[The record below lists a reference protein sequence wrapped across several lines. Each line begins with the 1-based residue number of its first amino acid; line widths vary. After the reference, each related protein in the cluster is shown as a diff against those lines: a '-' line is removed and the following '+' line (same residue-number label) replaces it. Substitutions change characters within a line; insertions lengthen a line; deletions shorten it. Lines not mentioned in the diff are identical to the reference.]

1 MRPSYLNKKSISL
14 GLAIVFLIP
23 NNSYAVTP
31 MSYEDSLRITAPA
44 DSAQVVGNCP
54 NMLPGWVAR
63 ENKKSG
69 VGGDLK
75 QWRKI
80 NYSAPRGSAL
90 WINKSSATC
99 GDSIQVFASKFNA
112 SRFDKSKRSISVIRL
127 GWYNGNGGRE
137 YWSSKK
143 FLLNEQPLTVP
154 TGLLR
159 TVETK
164 WIPTVSITIGKN
176 WTPGFYLVVTKNRK
190 DKIEAI
196 APLIIRSKLHDST
209 LGLMHSTLTWQAY
222 NNFGG
227 YSLYRGLG
235 GSDAERVNNRSRTV
249 SFDRPYSG
257 SGAVHINRDAMALT
271 QFVEKQGFDVDHYA
285 DTDIDLQPSLLKSYS
300 GLIFGGHPEYA
311 TRRIYEATFA
321 ARNVGVNLA
330 FFSANSFYWQART
343 SQSTIGSARQVSV
356 FRDEK
361 EDPEQDE
368 YFKTVRWQSNSLY
381 LPPNLL
387 TGGLTS
393 GVHVSGALIPRD
405 LPSWLKVDTSTL
417 LGPWG
422 FENETEATS
431 EGSTHPTNTRI
442 IFAGEFTKVNLNK
455 DDTSTARVETSWY
468 KTPTNAAVFNGG
480 LSLWSC
486 EIMESCVNANFDNE
500 TRLKLQFITTQVLNY
515 WKIRGIA
522 ASLS

>member
-1 MRPSYLNKKSISL
+1 MRSVMQVKKSVSI
-14 GLAIVFLIP
+14 GLAILFLIP
-23 NNSYAVTP
+23 TNSYAISP
-31 MSYEDSLRITAPA
+31 MSYEDSLKIAMPA
-44 DSAQVVGNCP
+44 DNSAVEGKCP
-54 NMLPGWVAR
+54 NNQAGWVR
-63 ENKKSG
+63 KENQKSG
-69 VGGDLK
+69 ISGDLM

-80 NYSAPRGSAL
+80 NYSNPRGSAL
-90 WINKSSATC
+90 WISKSSATC
-99 GDSIQVFASKFNA
+99 GDTIQVFASKYNS

-127 GWYNGNGGRE
+127 GWYNGSGGRE
-137 YWSSKK
+137 YWSTKK
-143 FLLNEQPLTVP
+143 FLLKQQDPPVL

-164 WIPTVSITIGKN
+164 WKPTVEFKIEKN

-190 DKIEAI
+190 NKIEAI

-209 LGLMHSTLTWQAY
+209 LALMHSTLTWQAY

-235 GSDAERVNNRSRTV
+235 DSDESRINNRSRTV

-257 SGAVHINRDAMALT
+257 SGGIHINRDAIALT
-271 QFVEKQGFDVDHYA
+271 QFIEKQGFDVDHYA
-285 DTDIDLQPSLLKSYS
+285 DTDIDSQPTLLKSYH
-300 GLIFGGHPEYA
+300 GIIFGGHPEYA

-321 ARNVGVNLA
+321 ARNTGVNLA
-330 FFSANSFYWQART
+330 FFSANSFYWQARI
-343 SQSTIGSARQVSV
+343 SSSNYGVARQVSV

-381 LPPNLL
+381 QPPNLL

-393 GVHVSGALIPRD
+393 GVHVGGVLLARD
-405 LPSWLKVDTSTL
+405 VPTWLKIDSSTVI
-417 LGPWG
+417 GPWG
-422 FENETEATS
+422 YENESEATF
-431 EGSTHPTNTRI
+431 EGSTHPLNTRI
-442 IFAGEFTKVNLNK
+442 ILAGQFIKGGQESA
-455 DDTSTARVETSWY
+455 DTSTVRVETSWY

-486 EIMESCVNANFDNE
+486 EILESCVNANFDDL
-500 TRLKLQFITTQVLNY
+500 TRIKLQSITLQVLNL